1 MNLETWFSLAGTVAG
16 AAWVALILVPLRF
29 AWPRHLAWGAA
40 GANALLYAALI
51 VGFWSSGR
59 GDFSSLAGVATLFET
74 PGLLLAGWVHYLV
87 FDLLVGTW
95 ERGEAHRLGMPQWML
110 APALVMTFLLGPIGW
125 LLFLALRLYRS
136 RTGSATTVHP

>member
-16 AAWVALILVPLRF
+16 VAWVALILVPLRF
-29 AWPRHLAWGAA
+29 DWPQRVAWGAA
-40 GANALLYAALI
+40 GANALLYTGLI

-59 GDFSSLAGVATLFET
+59 GDFSSLAGVASLFET
-74 PGLLLAGWVHYLV
+74 RGLLLAGWVHYLV

-95 ERGEAHRLGMPQWML
+95 ERGEARRLGMPQWML

-125 LLFLALRLYRS
+125 LLFVALRSYRS
-136 RTGSATTVHP
+136 RTGFATTTHP

>member
-1 MNLETWFSLAGTVAG
+1 MTLESWFSLAGAVAG

-29 AWPRHLAWGAA
+29 EWPRRLAWGAA
-40 GANALLYAALI
+40 GANALLYAGLI
-51 VGFWSSGR
+51 AGFWSSGR
-59 GDFSSLAGVATLFET
+59 GDFSSLAGVASLFET

-95 ERGEAHRLGMPQWML
+95 ERGEAHRIGMPQWLL

-125 LLFLALRLYRS
+125 MLFLALRVYRQ
-136 RTGSATTVHP
+136 RAVAVSAAHP